1 MTAKTIEKLAAV
13 AVKISADE
21 LRGGGPKTEFL
32 QFRVS
37 KSEKESI
44 QNTASKL
51 GIQVS
56 EYLLKLHELVSQR
69 LIKGNQMETI
79 NSIIGKE

>member
-1 MTAKTIEKLAAV
+1 MTAKATDKLAA
-13 AVKISADE
+13 AAAEITPKDLQGS
-21 LRGGGPKTEFL
+21 GPKTEFL

-79 NSIIGKE
+79 NSFIGKE

>member
-1 MTAKTIEKLAAV
+1 MAAGGGRRAAGGGRRAAGGVEITAKDLQG
-13 AVKISADE
+13 S
-21 LRGGGPKTEFL
+21 GPKTEFL

-44 QNTASKL
+44 QNTAAKL

-56 EYLLKLHELVSQR
+56 EYILKLHELVAE
-69 LIKGNQMETI
+69 KVN
-79 NSIIGKE
+79 KD

>member
-1 MTAKTIEKLAAV
+1 MTAKATDKLAAA

-37 KSEKESI
+37 KKEKESI
-44 QNTASKL
+44 QQAAASL
-51 GIQVS
+51 DLQVS
-56 EYLLKLHELVSQR
+56 EYLLRLHELVDEK
-69 LIKGNQMETI
+69 LK
-79 NSIIGKE
+79 KD